1 MAVNL
6 SLAEALQAVQ
16 TNIKDNVGVNDPT
29 FYQKELGMMKWLL
42 GSSNKRTI
50 STTMMQSANA
60 GKYRPVEIRYLPKK
74 GQDGVTEAESGY
86 TCARGTTRR
95 EIVQTLNPTLWSGDT
110 FTLDEAIVREGT
122 QQELNAR
129 IQRELQDSM
138 LNVRENMD
146 KQLFSAAATNVG
158 ANPAQGISK
167 GGYRTLQMLNSDG
180 TLNAD
185 TFDEIVNDASDN
197 FMIGNPGLVGSNN
210 TRKVVNRLTVGDNS
224 DGGVNFGGVAT
235 GFGMD
240 FYNDN
245 WTNTVHTTANKQ
257 RLLAFYPGLAQYYQY
272 NFYKGGIYDDKSG
285 VSVKSTVTD
294 PLFPGITYDVHL
306 KHDDGCST
314 NNPQGF
320 ITGSVFLYYD
330 LWTAPE
336 DAFGEGYTQNLNDF
350 TGIVGYN
357 ITQA

>member
-6 SLAEALQAVQ
+6 SLTEALQATQ
-16 TNIKDNVGVNDPT
+16 TNLSENVGVNDPT
-29 FYQKELGMMKWLL
+29 HYEKDLGATKFLL
-42 GSSNKRTI
+42 GSTNKRTI
-50 STTMMQSANA
+50 TTEMGRSANA
-60 GKYRPVEIRYLPKK
+60 GKYRPVEVRYLPKK

-95 EIVQTLNPTLWSGDT
+95 EIVETLNPTLWSGDT
-110 FTLDEAIVREGT
+110 FTLDEAIIREGT
-122 QQELNAR
+122 QDQLNVRIQKELNDAF
-129 IQRELQDSM
+129 

-146 KQLFSAAATNVG
+146 KQLFSAMATLVG
-158 ANPAQGISK
+158 ANPAQGVSK
-167 GGYRTLQMLNSDG
+167 GAYRTLEMLNSDG

-185 TFDEIVNDASDN
+185 TFDEIVNDAQDN
-197 FMIGNPGLVGSNN
+197 FMIGDPALIGSNN
-210 TRKVVNRLTVGDNS
+210 TRKVVNRLQVGDVAS
-224 DGGVNFGGVAT
+224 GGINFAGVAT

-240 FYNDN
+240 FFNDS
-245 WTNTVHTTANKQ
+245 WTNTVHTVANKQ
-257 RLLAFYPGLAQYYQY
+257 RLLAVYPGLAQYYQY
-272 NFYKGGIYDDKSG
+272 NFFKGGLYEDKSG
-285 VSVKSTVTD
+285 VSVKTTMTD

-320 ITGSVFLYYD
+320 LTGSVFVYYD

-336 DAFGEGYTQNLNDF
+336 GAFGEGYTQNLNDF